1 MNNVFFSKKYQ
12 AYVRE
17 NTLDEYIFG
26 EISSAYKDLE
36 IKKGDVVLDLGANIG
51 AFAKQAAEKDAI
63 VHCYEP
69 EPSNFTLLQLNSPN
83 TYNHKKAVV
92 GKQNGKIKLFI
103 NSKRNKGIHMIRPVN
118 GRESIEVETVSFGD
132 LINEIKPNKIKID
145 VEGAEYDF
153 LPYEFPSF
161 VERLVMEIH
170 FQYDPSWRQKGFRV
184 HQSMLQQ
191 GFSPQKKFVDTGKNW
206 HVIGAYVR

>member
-1 MNNVFFSKKYQ
+1 MSSYTS
-12 AYVRE
+12 YSI
-17 NTLDEYIFG
+17 DETTRFLI
-26 EISSAYKDLE
+26 EDKDGNE
-36 IKKGDVVLDLGANIG
+36 RVITDLGGNHDLTRTYIRLALQIWKPEQIG
-51 AFAKQAAEKDAI
+51 F
-63 VHCYEP
+63 
-69 EPSNFTLLQLNSPN
+69 S
-83 TYNHKKAVV
+83 
-92 GKQNGKIKLFI
+92 
-103 NSKRNKGIHMIRPVN
+103 
-118 GRESIEVETVSFGD
+118 D
-132 LINEIKPNKIKID
+132 LIEKHKPNKIKID

-153 LPYEFPSF
+153 LPFTFPNF